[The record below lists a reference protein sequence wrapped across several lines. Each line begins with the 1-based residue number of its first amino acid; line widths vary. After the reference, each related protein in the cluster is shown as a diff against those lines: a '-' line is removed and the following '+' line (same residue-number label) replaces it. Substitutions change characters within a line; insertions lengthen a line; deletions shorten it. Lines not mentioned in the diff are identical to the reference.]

1 MSSCEIYNKR
11 EKSYYDKQHTLVL
24 AAGRPNS
31 NFLFLRR
38 GLRLPPVFLRLC
50 QWSREIPV
58 EWIKRYYNNAI
69 SKVRIREFG
78 IESMIENASREH

>member
-1 MSSCEIYNKR
+1 MFNEERTK
-11 EKSYYDKQHTLVL
+11 DKPKHTLVL

-50 QWSREIPV
+50 QWSREIPSQKM
-58 EWIKRYYNNAI
+58 EK
-69 SKVRIREFG
+69 
-78 IESMIENASREH
+78 H